1 MNRLS
6 HRGTGAYVLRRL
18 LQLIPLLLGITLLSF
33 ALMRLAAGDAVDMLY
48 ENLGTSVS
56 QEVLDARRAELGLDQ
71 PFFVQYFTWL
81 GGVLR
86 GDMGVSYVSG
96 QPVFE
101 TFCQKLPN
109 TLLLAGA
116 SLILTVVIAVPLG
129 ILSAVRRGRW
139 IDHLLRFLSLL
150 GNSMP
155 NFFVALL
162 LLLLFAVKLQWLPS
176 VNIGTGLTGLILP
189 SVTLA
194 IAMASRYTRQVRAAV
209 LEELGQDYVTGARAR
224 GVRESAIL
232 WRSVLKTAM
241 MTIVTLLAL
250 SLGSLLGGTAIV
262 ESIFLWDGIG
272 QMAVDAISMR
282 DYPIILSYVMWTAI
296 IYVLVNLAADLI
308 YRHLDPRVRLGEEV
322 LS

>member
-1 MNRLS
+1 MNPTAP
-6 HRGTGAYVLRRL
+6 RGTGGYVLRRL

-48 ENLGTSVS
+48 ENLGAGVS
-56 QEVLDARRAELGLDQ
+56 QEVLDARRAELGLDR
-71 PFFVQYFTWL
+71 PFFVQYFSWL

-96 QPVFE
+96 QPVFA
-101 TFCQKLPN
+101 TFLQKLPN

-116 SLILTVVIAVPLG
+116 SLGLTVLIAVPLG
-129 ILSAVRRGRW
+129 ILAAVRQGRW
-139 IDHLLRFLSLL
+139 TDRLLRVLSLL

-162 LLLLFAVKLQWLPS
+162 LLLLFAVKLQWLP
-176 VNIGTGLTGLILP
+176 VFDAGGGLTGLILP
-189 SVTLA
+189 AVTLA
-194 IAMASRYTRQVRAAV
+194 VAMASRYIRQVRAAV

-224 GVRESAIL
+224 GVRESVIL
-232 WRSVLKTAM
+232 FRSVLKTAM
-241 MTIVTLLAL
+241 LTIVTLLAL

-282 DYPIILSYVMWTAI
+282 DYPIILCYVMWTAI
-296 IYVLVNLAADLI
+296 IYVLINLAADLL
-308 YRHLDPRVRLGEEV
+308 YRRLDPRVRLGEEAQA
-322 LS
+322 

>member
-1 MNRLS
+1 MNRIS
-6 HRGTGAYVLRRL
+6 RGSTGRYVLRRL

-48 ENLGTSVS
+48 ENLGAGVS

-81 GGVLR
+81 GGIVR

-116 SLILTVVIAVPLG
+116 SLGLTVLIAVPLG
-129 ILSAVRRGRW
+129 ILSAVRRGRL
-139 IDHLLRFLSLL
+139 IDHIIRVFSLL
-150 GNSMP
+150 GNSLP

-162 LLLLFAVKLQWLPS
+162 LLLVFAVKLQWLPTIQ
-176 VNIGTGLTGLILP
+176 IGSGLSGLVLP
-189 SVTLA
+189 SCTLA

-209 LEELGQDYVTGARAR
+209 LEELGQEYVTGARAR
-224 GVRESAIL
+224 GVRESVIL
-232 WRSVLKTAM
+232 WCSVLKTAM

-262 ESIFLWDGIG
+262 ESIFLWDGVG
-272 QMAVDAISMR
+272 QMAVEAISMR

-296 IYVLVNLAADLI
+296 IYVLVNLAADLL
-308 YRHLDPRVRLGEEV
+308 YRRLDPRVRLGEEV

>member
-6 HRGTGAYVLRRL
+6 RGSTGRYVLRRL

-48 ENLGTSVS
+48 ENLGAGVS

-81 GGVLR
+81 GGVVR

-116 SLILTVVIAVPLG
+116 SLGLTVLIAVPLG
-129 ILSAVRRGRW
+129 ILSAVRRGRLV
-139 IDHLLRFLSLL
+139 DHIIRVFSLL
-150 GNSMP
+150 GNSLP

-162 LLLLFAVKLQWLPS
+162 LLLVFAVKLQWLPTIQ
-176 VNIGTGLTGLILP
+176 VGPGLSGLVLP
-189 SVTLA
+189 SCTLA

-209 LEELGQDYVTGARAR
+209 LEELGQEYVTGARAR
-224 GVRESAIL
+224 GVRESVIL
-232 WRSVLKTAM
+232 WCSVLKTAM

-262 ESIFLWDGIG
+262 ESIFLWDGVG

-296 IYVLVNLAADLI
+296 IYVLVNLAADLL
-308 YRHLDPRVRLGEEV
+308 YRRLDPRVRLGEEV

>member
-1 MNRLS
+1 MNRIS
-6 HRGTGAYVLRRL
+6 RGSTGRYALRRL

-48 ENLGTSVS
+48 ENLGAGVS

-81 GGVLR
+81 GGIVR

-116 SLILTVVIAVPLG
+116 SLGLTVLIAVPLG
-129 ILSAVRRGRW
+129 ILSAVRRGRL
-139 IDHLLRFLSLL
+139 IDHIIRVFSLL
-150 GNSMP
+150 GNSLP

-162 LLLLFAVKLQWLPS
+162 LLLVFAVKLQWLPTIQ
-176 VNIGTGLTGLILP
+176 IGSGLSGLVLP
-189 SVTLA
+189 SCTLA

-209 LEELGQDYVTGARAR
+209 LEELGQEYVTGARAR
-224 GVRESAIL
+224 GVRESVIL
-232 WRSVLKTAM
+232 WCSVLKTAM

-262 ESIFLWDGIG
+262 ESIFLWDGVG
-272 QMAVDAISMR
+272 QMAVEAISMR

-296 IYVLVNLAADLI
+296 IYVLVNLAADLL
-308 YRHLDPRVRLGEEV
+308 YRRLDPRVRLGEEV